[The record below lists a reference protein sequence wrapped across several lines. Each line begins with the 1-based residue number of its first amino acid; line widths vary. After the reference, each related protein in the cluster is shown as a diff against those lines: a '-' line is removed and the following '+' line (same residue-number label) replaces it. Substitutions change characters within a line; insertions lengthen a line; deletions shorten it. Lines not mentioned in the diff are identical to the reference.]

1 MATRLQKL
9 EPISQP
15 TKTSPRIVL
24 TSHHDNSIWLFPKY
38 ICSTLNT
45 SGFLSLP
52 DWAAFFWWQRSTSN
66 DFSSS
71 DSGFLPQK
79 NVWNSGLHEPLK
91 FTTWLNIKAWAAY
104 ERLTWPS
111 QNEIKTFNFFGGKSP
126 WFNWFWICPFVILK
140 ILVLLSVWCIFLW
153 QNMYFIPLLSQRF
166 HMVLA
171 MFSSLQI
178 RCTSWQER
186 GQREGLFKTG
196 NYCTW
201 HIAYYWEFVSLF
213 PLTGY

>member
-1 MATRLQKL
+1 MATRLQQL
-9 EPISQP
+9 EPIRQP

-24 TSHHDNSIWLFPKY
+24 TSHHVNSVWLFPKY

-52 DWAAFFWWQRSTSN
+52 AWAAFSWWHRGTSN

-79 NVWNSGLHEPLK
+79 NVCDSGLHESLK
-91 FTTWLNIKAWAAY
+91 FATWVNIKAAY
-104 ERLTWPS
+104 GRLTRPS
-111 QNEIKTFNFFGGKSP
+111 LNEIKTFNLLGGKSP
-126 WFNWFWICPFVILK
+126 WFNCFWMCPFVILK
-140 ILVLLSVWCIFLW
+140 TVVLLGVWCIFPW
-153 QNMYFIPLLSQRF
+153 QNMYFIPLLSQTL

-171 MFSSLQI
+171 MLSSLQI

-186 GQREGLFKTG
+186 GQQEGLFKSG